1 VPLEDVLAADADVIL
16 SVTGMAQADAQA
28 SWSEHLPV
36 SGRQAVQ
43 LVSLDPDLLTRPGPR
58 MLQGIEMLCVQLDQ
72 VRDEWVRGKE

>member
-28 SWSEHLPV
+28 SWSQYPSL
-36 SGRQAVQ
+36 SGHQGMQIVAV
-43 LVSLDPDLLTRPGPR
+43 DPDLLTRPGPR
-58 MLQGIEMLCVQLDQ
+58 MLEGIEMLCTQLDQ